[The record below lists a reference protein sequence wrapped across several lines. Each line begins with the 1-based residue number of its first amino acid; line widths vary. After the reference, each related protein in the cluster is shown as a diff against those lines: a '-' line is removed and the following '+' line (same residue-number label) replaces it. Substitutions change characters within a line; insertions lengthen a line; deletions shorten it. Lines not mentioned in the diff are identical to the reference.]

1 MELRSSNELSAVRG
15 FAIGGGDGHAA
26 TYDSGRVCAHPG
38 CATKLSVYNA
48 STTCWIHEE
57 AKEFVL
63 RVRNGVANG
72 TAA

>member
-15 FAIGGGDGHAA
+15 FGIGGADGQAV
-26 TYDSGRVCAHPG
+26 TYVPGRVCSHPG
-38 CATKLSVYNA
+38 CGTKLSVYNA
-48 STTCWIHEE
+48 SPRCWVHEE

-63 RVRNGVANG
+63 RVRNGIANG